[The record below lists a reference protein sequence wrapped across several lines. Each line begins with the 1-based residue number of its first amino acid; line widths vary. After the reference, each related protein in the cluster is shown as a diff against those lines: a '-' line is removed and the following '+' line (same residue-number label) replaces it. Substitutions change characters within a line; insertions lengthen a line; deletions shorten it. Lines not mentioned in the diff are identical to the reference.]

1 MTPRRRGDSAAVA
14 EERRYFFEKS
24 NQTTFRALFSKSAA
38 CLQRLGL
45 GRLRRAGN
53 EVEERCDATRPI
65 MINMLDC
72 VEISPRQICPDPNQ
86 TAGFD
91 TLGTYKG

>member
-1 MTPRRRGDSAAVA
+1 
-14 EERRYFFEKS
+14 
-24 NQTTFRALFSKSAA
+24 
-38 CLQRLGL
+38 
-45 GRLRRAGN
+45 
-53 EVEERCDATRPI
+53 

-72 VEISPRQICPDPNQ
+72 VEISPRQISPDPNQ